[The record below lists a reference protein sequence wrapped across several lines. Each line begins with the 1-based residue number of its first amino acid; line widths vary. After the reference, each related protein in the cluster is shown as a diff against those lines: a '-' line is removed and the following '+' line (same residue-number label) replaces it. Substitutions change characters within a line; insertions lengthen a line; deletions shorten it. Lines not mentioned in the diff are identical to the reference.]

1 MFFYVAPSV
10 ETYKRLRLVADVR
23 PGQRLTYCFD
33 YVHFD
38 TGFYVLCSFATV
50 HD

>member
-10 ETYKRLRLVADVR
+10 ETYKKLRLVTDVR

-33 YVHFD
+33 YMHFD
-38 TGFYVLCSFATV
+38 TGMSVGVL
-50 HD
+50 